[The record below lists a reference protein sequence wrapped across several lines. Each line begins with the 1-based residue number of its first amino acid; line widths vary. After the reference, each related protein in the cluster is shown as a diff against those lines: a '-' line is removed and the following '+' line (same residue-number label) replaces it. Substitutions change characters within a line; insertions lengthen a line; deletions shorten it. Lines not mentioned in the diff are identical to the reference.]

1 MNDHL
6 THTAGH
12 GAHPDAPPTGRTG
25 ETGPAL
31 ASETPQSSRGHRLM
45 MMVMCVPMLVI
56 VAVLVATGVAGAGAV
71 VYRAALRRDD
81 GGDDDAHAGTPPLRR
96 VSSHPADLRRWTL
109 RAQAF
114 PEIEWDA
121 ERLPD
126 HCLWH

>member
-12 GAHPDAPPTGRTG
+12 GANPDAPPTGRTG

-71 VYRAALRRDD
+71 VSALFCVAIMAAMMMLMPGHRR
-81 GGDDDAHAGTPPLRR
+81 
-96 VSSHPADLRRWTL
+96 
-109 RAQAF
+109 
-114 PEIEWDA
+114 
-121 ERLPD
+121 
-126 HCLWH
+126 